1 MLTKLKVMRRFILI
15 VLLFSSCFYTVQG
28 QVIALKAGP
37 VVSKLNC
44 HVTELHDTELDNT
57 YTGVAAIAGIDYLI
71 KKYFCLSTDFGY
83 INSGGKGHTLVHDP
97 DFPGGEHDVKIE
109 TNLHFIT
116 FNTLVHLQYRF
127 GDHIEP
133 FVGIGPRLDYLL
145 GYHEDAEMLH
155 KFEEV
160 GELNRWLYGAVA
172 AAGVHFDV
180 HHWVLGFEYQYNFD
194 MNELV
199 DYEADHY
206 HKNEVALRCSP
217 FLVTVG
223 YHFGGNNHNA
233 ESVH

>member
-1 MLTKLKVMRRFILI
+1 MHRLI
-15 VLLFSSCFYTVQG
+15 VGISLLCLSCIGARG
-28 QVIALKAGP
+28 QVVALKAGP
-37 VVSKLNC
+37 VVSRLNC
-44 HVTELHDTELDNT
+44 HVTELHDTELDKS
-57 YTGVAAIAGIDYLI
+57 YTGLAAIAGIDYLI
-71 KKYFCLSTDFGY
+71 KKYFCLSTDLGY

-97 DFPGGEHDVKIE
+97 DWPGGEHDINIE

-127 GDHIEP
+127 GEHLEP

-155 KFEEV
+155 KFQEE
-160 GELNRWLYGAVA
+160 GELNRWLFGAVA

-199 DYEADHY
+199 DYEDGHDHT
-206 HKNEVALRCSP
+206 NEVALRCSP

-223 YHFGGNNHNA
+223 YHFGSGSHHSEA
-233 ESVH
+233 AH